1 MSLHPHVIEPV
12 PEETARVAR
21 AAFPKGHPSLTF
33 RDALGTVFQ
42 DEDFTACVFRAKV
55 ATDSGRNLPSI
66 PGEGCH

>member
-21 AAFPKGHPSLTF
+21 AVFPKGHPSLTF

-42 DEDFTACVFRAKV
+42 DGPAGAFKQKGTLSSVCC
-55 ATDSGRNLPSI
+55 SSNLFFD
-66 PGEGCH
+66 